1 MLTEHELTPTEA
13 TAVYRASEN
22 MRRWRERH
30 ITDDGRPI
38 NGRRFRTGYET
49 KVTGPKPNP
58 SAPIEELR
66 KRGKIDGR
74 RDAQLT
80 ALAFRMSMAEAGV
93 GA

>member
-80 ALAFRMSMAEAGV
+80 ALAFRMSMAAHGD